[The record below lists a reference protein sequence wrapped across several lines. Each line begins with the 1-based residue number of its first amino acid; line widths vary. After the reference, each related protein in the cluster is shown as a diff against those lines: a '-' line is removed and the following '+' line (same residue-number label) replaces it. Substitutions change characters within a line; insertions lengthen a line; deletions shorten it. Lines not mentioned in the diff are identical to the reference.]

1 MYTYKTDYR
10 YVTAATVRLLCVDNT
25 CIYIYEY
32 MFIIVFKHVERQH
45 SKCHVSFQFLRKV
58 SNYPSWAA
66 RELLV
71 ERRGEEKRGTPKKH
85 VDKLQF
91 QRSFKKEV
99 KDQQKHQYMVINYGN
114 SFP

>member
-10 YVTAATVRLLCVDNT
+10 YVTATTVRELYD
-25 CIYIYEY
+25 IYIYICVDIRVY
-32 MFIIVFKHVERQH
+32 IVFKHVERQH

-71 ERRGEEKRGTPKKH
+71 CFFLAERGGREKGEH
-85 VDKLQF
+85 
-91 QRSFKKEV
+91 
-99 KDQQKHQYMVINYGN
+99 QKTC
-114 SFP
+114 